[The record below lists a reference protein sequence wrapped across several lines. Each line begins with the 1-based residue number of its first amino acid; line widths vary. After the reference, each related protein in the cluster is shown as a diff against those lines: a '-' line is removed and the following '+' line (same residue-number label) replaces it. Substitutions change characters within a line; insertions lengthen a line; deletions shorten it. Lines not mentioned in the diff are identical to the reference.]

1 MVVKYKKVRIVDSG
15 DDVIEVDRSRLC
27 TVEDGH
33 IVINGCSKIVQKRL
47 DGDLENHAIY
57 LPDQFDYI
65 LGEDK
70 YGVLCLIPLKKT

>member
-33 IVINGCSKIVQKRL
+33 IVIDGCSKM
-47 DGDLENHAIY
+47 LEGNLKNHAIY